1 MLVTLEPVML
11 TLRGRRMGQ
20 RGIVHIL
27 RRAHSIIGFS
37 MPDRQMGSRKLGKPK
52 DSASRS
58 EFGAVHRF
66 FHIKASLSDGFPE
79 RSGGE
84 VSAPND

>member
-11 TLRGRRMGQ
+11 TLRGRRMRQ

-66 FHIKASLSDGFPE
+66 FSH
-79 RSGGE
+79 
-84 VSAPND
+84 